1 VANKIIIASMIY
13 RFTYFDNKYNI
24 FIDVWDYVN
33 PWYEKVRNV
42 LRFFVSTRWIDQ
54 KNNKPSFIHKAQC
67 PAISS
72 ITSHSI
78 PVVVDGIWDLTK
90 WHDRNLGRM

>member
-33 PWYEKVRNV
+33 P
-42 LRFFVSTRWIDQ
+42 
-54 KNNKPSFIHKAQC
+54 
-67 PAISS
+67 
-72 ITSHSI
+72 
-78 PVVVDGIWDLTK
+78 
-90 WHDRNLGRM
+90 